1 MTTSQTSQNQTAR
14 RVWARLKN
22 GFETTPNL
30 LDEFL
35 GAVSSLLG
43 DYDSS
48 IRENRFIVG
57 GATERILAAAMRAAG
72 IGNVRSRGLAED
84 KEDLVVNGVGISVKS
99 SFTGRRDQIRL
110 INKLGNSGAWWT
122 VPTIFVIAERGIGY
136 ADPQLLPNA
145 TRAVNDAVL
154 LPRAPLD
161 AFHDGNPDYFLP
173 CAVPRK
179 PMDPTQTKV
188 ASESVANEIMAKT
201 ANGRAVY
208 PLLRNQL

>member
-1 MTTSQTSQNQTAR
+1 MTAAPSQNEIAR
-14 RVWARLKN
+14 NVWARLKSGLEN
-22 GFETTPNL
+22 SPSL
-30 LDEFL
+30 LDELL

-57 GATERILAAAMRAAG
+57 GATERILATAMRAAG
-72 IGNVRSRGLAED
+72 IANVRSRGLAED
-84 KEDLVVNGVGISVKS
+84 KEDLVVDGVGISVKS

-110 INKLGNSGAWWT
+110 INTLGDSAARWSA
-122 VPTIFVIAERGIGY
+122 PTIFIIAERGIGY
-136 ADPQLLPNA
+136 ADPGLLPNA
-145 TRAVNDAVL
+145 TRAARDAVI

-161 AFHDGNPDYFLP
+161 AFHDRNPDYFLA

-188 ASESVANEIMAKT
+188 ASESVANEIMART

-208 PLLRNQL
+208 PLLRNHL